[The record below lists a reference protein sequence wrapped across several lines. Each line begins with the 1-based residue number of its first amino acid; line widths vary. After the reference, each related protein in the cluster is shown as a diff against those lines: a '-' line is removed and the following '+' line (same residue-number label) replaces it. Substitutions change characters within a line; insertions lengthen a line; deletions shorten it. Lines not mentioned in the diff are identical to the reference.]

1 MYLVFPENLPAS
13 IKKATFELIS
23 DEEPSYCFVT
33 PDTEISNRSIS
44 IAIPDQASHI
54 RCIRFRTA
62 RHRFYYYYPEGGYA
76 ISKGFHLPDLIAPQ
90 MGDHYAG
97 GVVIQLGT
105 EQSVSEAEPD
115 ILPYKGTVIA
125 IHEKNLSYQDAL
137 IYCESISDTSF
148 NEWRLPDA
156 VSLTQ
161 MYNKQQ
167 KISTLLLQQQGTM
180 LCDEEYWCRDNSVT
194 DLGVA
199 FSMATGMLYILSKK
213 EKRQVRPICNY

>member
-76 ISKGFHLPDLIAPQ
+76 LSKGIHLPDLIAPQ
-90 MGDHYAG
+90 IGDFYAG
-97 GVVIQLGT
+97 GIVIQTATDQTTLD
-105 EQSVSEAEPD
+105 AELD

-125 IHEKNLSYQDAL
+125 IHEKSLSYQDAL
-137 IYCESISDTSF
+137 IFCELISDMSF

-161 MYNKQQ
+161 MYNNQQ
-167 KISTLLLQQQGTM
+167 KINTLLLQHRGTM
-180 LCDEEYWCRDNSVT
+180 LCDEEYWCRDNSVV

-199 FSMATGMLYILSKK
+199 FSMATGMLHILSKK